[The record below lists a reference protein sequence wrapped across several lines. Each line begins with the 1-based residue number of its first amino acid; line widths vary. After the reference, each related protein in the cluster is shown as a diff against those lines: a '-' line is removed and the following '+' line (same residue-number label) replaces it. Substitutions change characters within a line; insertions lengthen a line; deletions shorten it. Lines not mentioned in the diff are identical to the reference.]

1 MKRNSFM
8 LKLLTHKGFWTLFAT
23 LSLAHIMED
32 MVWAVLARYT
42 TIHIGFLIIGIV
54 LWSFATTV
62 IIKYVGRKKQKGRDD
77 NK

>member
-8 LKLLTHKGFWTLFAT
+8 FKLFTHKGFWALFAT

-42 TIHIGFLIIGIV
+42 TIHIGFFYEG
-54 LWSFATTV
+54 SDPNATTRYH
-62 IIKYVGRKKQKGRDD
+62 ID
-77 NK
+77 NIEVTGN